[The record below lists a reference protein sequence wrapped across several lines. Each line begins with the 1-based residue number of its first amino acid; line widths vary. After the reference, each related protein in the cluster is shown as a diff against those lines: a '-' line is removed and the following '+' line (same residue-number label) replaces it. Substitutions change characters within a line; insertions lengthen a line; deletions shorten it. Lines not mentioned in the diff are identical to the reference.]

1 MSTPTYP
8 HVRVGGGPRERS
20 VAYGTQARDRV
31 HASVAGYEEAFRHYA
46 GWDWPRVRREAAR
59 FEGPIADLHPS
70 AVEEMRGI
78 ADGAG
83 VEFEDVLSLNVRTE
97 VMFSAKARRAAEER
111 GRRLPLECSAFAV
124 LPQASAEGHT
134 LVGQNWDWL
143 LHCFD
148 TVVVLEVEQPD
159 APDFVTVVE
168 AGLLAKAG
176 MNSSG
181 VGLATNALVTDRDLG
196 EPGIPYHVILR
207 AILDCETLTDVVS
220 TLQHAMRSSSANY
233 LVAHRDGIAI
243 DIEAAPGDFSDLY
256 LRFPERD
263 VLVHTNHFLSPE
275 ARTGDLSLWAMPDS
289 AVRFDRMRT
298 AVERDI
304 GSITPKS
311 LGAFLADH
319 ADYPSSVCCHPD
331 PREAPAERGATV
343 ASLVMDLDA
352 RTMWLADGH
361 PCTVPYRELD
371 YSEFLAKPS
380 VLREQETEG
389 VAR

>member
-1 MSTPTYP
+1 L
-8 HVRVGGGPRERS
+8 E
-20 VAYGTQARDRV
+20 
-31 HASVAGYEEAFRHYA
+31 GYESTFRHYT
-46 GWDWPRVRREAAR
+46 GWDWPRVQREAR
-59 FEGPIADLHPS
+59 PFEEPIAELYPS

-78 ADGAG
+78 AAGAG
-83 VEFEDVLSLNVRTE
+83 IDFEDVLAMNVRTE
-97 VMFSAKARRAAEER
+97 VMFSAKARKAAE
-111 GRRLPLECSAFAV
+111 GRRLPLECSSFAV
-124 LPQASAEGHT
+124 LPQASADGHT

-168 AGLLAKAG
+168 AGLLAKAA

-181 VGLATNALVTDRDLG
+181 VGLATNALVTERDLG
-196 EPGIPYHVILR
+196 QPGIPYHVILR

-220 TLQHAMRSSSANY
+220 TLQHGMRSSSANY
-233 LVAHRDGIAI
+233 LVAHRDGIAM
-243 DIEAAPGDFSDLY
+243 DIEAAPGDFSDLH

-275 ARTGDLSLWAMPDS
+275 AREGDISLWAMPDS
-289 AVRFDRMRT
+289 AVRFDRTRT

-311 LGAFLADH
+311 LGTLLADH

-331 PREAPAERGATV
+331 PREAEPERGATV
-343 ASLVMDLDA
+343 ASVIMDLDA

-371 YSEFLAKPS
+371 YSEFLAKRSP
-380 VLREQETEG
+380 LRERETEG